1 MRYQYFS
8 LSTSN
13 STQLAINMVTSESE
27 HRPLN
32 VLISGAGIGGL
43 AAAAALRQAG
53 HLVQV
58 FERSSFKNEYGAAVS
73 ISPNANGILRE
84 LGLALEDVGGVNAA
98 KVNEYAIQISLAI
111 HPPRRSPQ
119 RPQRHRH
126 LPTGTGTP
134 VTIHL
139 GHRVSSVD
147 NDTATLTLENGER
160 IHGDLVIAADG
171 VNSVLR
177 NNVDHSGIHPS
188 PFGLSTYRFL
198 IPADVLY
205 ADPQTRRFIE
215 TGEFE
220 LWSGGNNKLVLYP
233 CRSGT
238 VLNCAFLITDEN
250 PHENKKEMTGETM
263 KQIVLDIVKD
273 WHPDITTLIH
283 KVDPSAMGY
292 WPLYDMPTLHTWT
305 SGRTALLGDAA
316 HPFLPFQGQGAAQAI
331 EDAIALA
338 TLLPLP
344 QTTPTDVP
352 ERLRLYQQARFER
365 VRLIQQHS
373 RDVGKEDQE
382 VTRVNNGTAAFLY
395 LDYNFAHDARAHAAG
410 LLAANAGAQMQSVC

>member
-1 MRYQYFS
+1 
-8 LSTSN
+8 
-13 STQLAINMVTSESE
+13 MVTSESE

-84 LGLALEDVGGVNAA
+84 LGLALEDVGGVYAA
-98 KVNEYAIQISLAI
+98 KINEYGADGALYRTTDAAGLA
-111 HPPRRSPQ
+111 Q
-119 RPQRHRH
+119 RYKYPWQYVHRVDLH
-126 LPTGTGTP
+126 SGLKDIATSPTGTGTP

-147 NDTATLTLENGER
+147 NDTATLTLENGDR

-171 VNSVLR
+171 VNSALR
-177 NNVDHSGIHPS
+177 DNVDHSGIHPS
-188 PFGLSTYRFL
+188 PFGLSSYRFL
-198 IPADVLY
+198 IPADILY

-233 CRSGT
+233 CRDGN
-238 VLNCAFLITDEN
+238 VLNCAFLITDDN
-250 PHENKKEMTGETM
+250 PQENKKEMTPEAM

-273 WHPDITTLIH
+273 WHPDITALIN

-292 WPLYDMPTLHTWT
+292 WPLYDMPTLHTWI

-338 TLLPLP
+338 ALLPLP
-344 QTTPTDVP
+344 QTSPTDVP

-365 VRLIQQHS
+365 VGLIQQHS
-373 RDVGKEDQE
+373 REVGREDQE
-382 VTRVNNGTAAFLY
+382 VTRTNNGTAFLY
-395 LDYNFAHDARAHAAG
+395 MDYNFGHDARAHAAG